1 MTDTMTRMHGV
12 CLAAVVNCLSFC
24 GHRSDLFLLFAYLS
38 AMYVCLHF
46 TRSTCFELNTLLL
59 LGRPRVAADFC
70 SWINTVMEEAV
81 DSMH

>member
-38 AMYVCLHF
+38 AMYVCLHV
-46 TRSTCFELNTLLL
+46 TRSTCLNIEYASVI
-59 LGRPRVAADFC
+59 G
-70 SWINTVMEEAV
+70 EA
-81 DSMH
+81 